1 MQRKWVRMIEGL
13 IAAST
18 AIAIVGFAGHEL
30 SRSRSVELG
39 RSRSVELGRLRLVAE
54 PISWNSITPLL
65 TVWEPVPQERRG
77 AGTIELPTTLSNK
90 QRNNALMV
98 RAFRTAIG
106 DSWKSTVRIL
116 NDGRQVALGA
126 VVEKGGYVISKAS
139 ELPEG
144 DFDCRTWDNKIVR
157 GRVKATDAN
166 LDLALIQVDRED
178 LPPVKWA
185 LDTVL
190 VAGAWVGTTD
200 AREIPQAIGVISVP
214 SRPVAPER
222 AILGVQLAPADV
234 GAAVVSVVPGSGAE
248 RAGLEVDDV
257 IYAVNDKELPS
268 RREVLDTIAQYRAGQ
283 RLKLSVRRG
292 EKEMTMVARLMD
304 LTSSVLDPTE
314 MEVNGQIS
322 ARSSGFAKV
331 IQHDTV
337 LTPNQCGGPLVSLK
351 GEVVGINIARA
362 NRVSSYALPAD
373 IVRETILRLKQSKP
387 AGSGA
392 QK

>member
-1 MQRKWVRMIEGL
+1 MMQRRWARIVEVT
-13 IAAST
+13 IAACT
-18 AIAIVGFAGHEL
+18 VIAVLGFAISKL
-30 SRSRSVELG
+30 SQPLEVN
-39 RSRSVELGRLRLVAE
+39 E
-54 PISWNSITPLL
+54 PISWNTNTSFL
-65 TVWEPVPQERRG
+65 TVWEPAPQERAG
-77 AGTIELPTTLSNK
+77 AGTIQLPSTLSNK

-126 VVEKGGYVISKAS
+126 VVDKGGFVISKAS

-178 LPPVKWA
+178 LPVVKWA
-185 LDTVL
+185 VDTVL

-200 AREIPQAIGVISVP
+200 ARETPQAIGVVSVP

-222 AILGVQLAPADV
+222 AILGVQLAPADT

-257 IYAVNDKELPS
+257 IYAVNGKELAS

-292 EKEMTMVARLMD
+292 EKELTMVARLMD

-351 GEVVGINIARA
+351 GEVVGVNIARA
-362 NRVSSYALPAD
+362 NRVSSYALPTD
-373 IVRETILRLKQSKP
+373 IIRETVQRLKQSIP
-387 AGSGA
+387 SGS
-392 QK
+392 

>member
-1 MQRKWVRMIEGL
+1 MQRRWARIVEVT
-13 IAAST
+13 IAACT
-18 AIAIVGFAGHEL
+18 VMAVLGFAISKL
-30 SRSRSVELG
+30 SQPLEVN
-39 RSRSVELGRLRLVAE
+39 E
-54 PISWNSITPLL
+54 PISWNTNTSFL
-65 TVWEPVPQERRG
+65 TAWEPAPQERAG
-77 AGTIELPTTLSNK
+77 AGTIQLPSTLSNK

-126 VVEKGGYVISKAS
+126 VVDKGGFVISKAS

-178 LPPVKWA
+178 LPVVKWA
-185 LDTVL
+185 VDTVL

-200 AREIPQAIGVISVP
+200 ARETPQAIGVVSVP

-222 AILGVQLAPADV
+222 AILGVQLAPADT

-257 IYAVNDKELPS
+257 IYAVNGKELAS

-292 EKEMTMVARLMD
+292 EKELTMVARLMD

-351 GEVVGINIARA
+351 GEVVGVNIARA
-362 NRVSSYALPAD
+362 NRVSSYALPTD
-373 IVRETILRLKQSKP
+373 IVRETVQRLKQSIP
-387 AGSGA
+387 SGS
-392 QK
+392 